1 MSSTA
6 ISPPEPPAARRER
19 TSAADASAS
28 WRLVDRLGL
37 AAAWL
42 LGLLFCAITA
52 AIVIFLAVQGLRYLS
67 PSLIWT
73 NPRVGYTQGAT
84 GGFLDPLIGTV
95 LVAGIAIGIA
105 GPVGVGVA
113 VWLSEYGRPTAL
125 ARVVESTVEMLA
137 GAPSV
142 VLALFGILL
151 FEAPALGLPE
161 RRRQRTGVVFGKSF
175 FAAGA
180 MLSLVALPLVVSTVR
195 EGLQAIP
202 NHVREASY
210 AVGKTKSATIRRV
223 LLPAA
228 RPSVITGHMLGIGHV
243 IGDTAIILLLLG
255 DTQNLQGVG
264 HAPLLSTFRGTG
276 STLTSYIFDNAPTGD
291 LNQPNKAY
299 AAAFVLLL
307 IILALNV
314 GRRLR
319 VRPPCRRAA
328 MELNEPR
335 PVLPAD
341 R

>member
-1 MSSTA
+1 MSVTA
-6 ISPPEPPAARRER
+6 VAEPSNGRATSKDAA
-19 TSAADASAS
+19 AS
-28 WRLVDRLGL
+28 WRLTDRLGL
-37 AAAWL
+37 AFAWF
-42 LGLLFCAITA
+42 LGLLFCAITV
-52 AIVIFLAVQGLRYLS
+52 AIVIFLAVQGIRYLR
-67 PSLIWT
+67 PDLIWT
-73 NPRVGYTQGAT
+73 SPQVGFTQNET

-95 LVAGIAIGIA
+95 LVAAIAIAIA
-105 GPVGVGVA
+105 GPIGVGVA
-113 VWLSEYGRPTAL
+113 VWLSEYGRPVGL
-125 ARVVESTVEMLA
+125 ARAVESTVEMLA

-151 FEAPALGLPE
+151 FEKGALGFLSE
-161 RRRQRTGVVFGKSF
+161 TNGGVVFGKSF

-202 NHVREASY
+202 NHIREASY

-228 RPSVITGHMLGIGHV
+228 RPSVITGHMLAIGHV
-243 IGDTAIILLLLG
+243 IGDTAIIVLLLG

-264 HAPLLSTFRGTG
+264 HVPLLSTLRGTG

-299 AAAFVLLL
+299 AAAFFLLL

-314 GRRLR
+314 VVDIFGRRSKELR
-319 VRPPCRRAA
+319 WG
-328 MELNEPR
+328 
-335 PVLPAD
+335 
-341 R
+341 

>member
-1 MSSTA
+1 MSAVITSGQD
-6 ISPPEPPAARRER
+6 PAPLRPGPSSRPDR
-19 TSAADASAS
+19 PGADSSVA
-28 WRLVDRLGL
+28 WRFTDRLGL
-37 AAAWL
+37 AFAWF
-42 LGLLFCAITA
+42 LGLLFCVITA
-52 AIVIFLAVQGLRYLS
+52 AIIIFLAVQGIRYLQ

-73 NPRVGYTQGAT
+73 NPQVGFTQNQT
-84 GGFLDPLIGTV
+84 GGFLGPLIGTF

-113 VWLSEYGRPTAL
+113 VWLSEYRRPAGL

-151 FEAPALGLPE
+151 FQSPALGFLSE
-161 RRRQRTGVVFGKSF
+161 TTQGVVFGKSF

-210 AVGKTKSATIRRV
+210 AVGKTRSATIRRV

-243 IGDTAIILLLLG
+243 IGDTAIIVLLLG
-255 DTQNLQGVG
+255 NTQTLQGVG
-264 HAPLLSTFRGTG
+264 HVPLWGTLRGTG
-276 STLTSYIFDNAPTGD
+276 STLTSYVFDNAPTGD

-307 IILALNV
+307 IVLALNV
-314 GRRLR
+314 IVDVFGRRSK
-319 VRPPCRRAA
+319 
-328 MELNEPR
+328 ELQWS
-335 PVLPAD
+335 
-341 R
+341 

>member
-1 MSSTA
+1 MSATVA
-6 ISPPEPPAARRER
+6 AKAPDGRARSPQPG
-19 TSAADASAS
+19 AS
-28 WRLVDRLGL
+28 WRLTDRLGL
-37 AAAWL
+37 AFAWF

-52 AIVIFLAVQGLRYLS
+52 AIVIFLAIQGLRFLR
-67 PSLIWT
+67 PDLIWT
-73 NPRVGYTQGAT
+73 SPQVGFTQNET
-84 GGFLDPLIGTV
+84 GGFLDPLIGTI
-95 LVAGIAIGIA
+95 LVAGIAIAIA

-113 VWLSEYGRPTAL
+113 VWLSEYGRPVGL
-125 ARVVESTVEMLA
+125 ARAVESTVEMLA

-151 FEAPALGLPE
+151 FEAPALGFLSE
-161 RRRQRTGVVFGKSF
+161 TNAGVVFGKSF

-228 RPSVITGHMLGIGHV
+228 RPSVITGHMLAIGHV
-243 IGDTAIILLLLG
+243 IGDTAIIVLLLG
-255 DTQNLQGVG
+255 DTQTLQGVG
-264 HAPLLSTFRGTG
+264 HLPLLGTLRGTG

-299 AAAFVLLL
+299 AAAFFLLL
-307 IILALNV
+307 IILALNLV
-314 GRRLR
+314 VDLFGRRSKELR
-319 VRPPCRRAA
+319 WG
-328 MELNEPR
+328 
-335 PVLPAD
+335 
-341 R
+341 